1 LLHTRELFQGVLDSR
16 LDHIGLSENILNVVR
31 VLSLVLLWL
40 LDILTAHMLE
50 LTEELASILWHWL
63 LRLCL
68 WLVQIL
74 LLVVLVAHVLQL
86 TDELATG
93 GPVVLQ
99 PLLHVVV
106 VVRILTGSR

>member
-1 LLHTRELFQGVLDSR
+1 MDSG
-16 LDHIGLSENILNVVR
+16 LDHIGLSDHILNGVW
-31 VLSLVLLWL
+31 VLRLVLLLWL
-40 LDILTAHMLE
+40 LDVLIAHVLK

-63 LRLCL
+63 LSLSL
-68 WLVQIL
+68 WLLIQIL

-86 TDELATG
+86 ADELATG

-106 VVRILTGSR
+106 VVRILTGTR